1 MASIPL
7 LLGWGLLV
15 GLVYSAVG
23 AAGGIL
29 APVGPIS
36 VFGLENPNLVKPM
49 AQALTLV
56 TQLIAVP
63 LYMRQCRVVH
73 VLAVLLGVS
82 GIVGAFIGSSLSS
95 VWLSDMSLFKPV
107 FALRVFFVAG
117 QSALQLLRSSA
128 EIDELSRTIVLLTPL
143 SNMSNSGGQTC
154 DIGVT
159 HAHMSLHHLSAS
171 KRINDRLNYPKCKLA
186 IYLAWLK
193 YRIVVCIS
201 ESGCYYLR
209 LANCITSYPS
219 ANSR

>member
-56 TQLIAVP
+56 TPLIAVP

-73 VLAVLLGVS
+73 VLAALLGVG
-82 GIVGAFIGSSLSS
+82 GIVGALIGSSLSS

-128 EIDELSRTIVLLTPL
+128 EIDELSRTIRAADAFEQHVKKWRPDLRHWRHP
-143 SNMSNSGGQTC
+143 C
-154 DIGVT
+154 
-159 HAHMSLHHLSAS
+159 AHVIASL
-171 KRINDRLNYPKCKLA
+171 
-186 IYLAWLK
+186 
-193 YRIVVCIS
+193 VCFKK
-201 ESGCYYLR
+201 
-209 LANCITSYPS
+209 NK
-219 ANSR
+219 